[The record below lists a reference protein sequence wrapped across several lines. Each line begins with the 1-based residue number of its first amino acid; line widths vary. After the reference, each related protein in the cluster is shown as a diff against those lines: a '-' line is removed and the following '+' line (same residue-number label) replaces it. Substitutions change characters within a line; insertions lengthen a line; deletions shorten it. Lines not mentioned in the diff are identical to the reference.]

1 MHIKDEIGLNKG
13 DKMVEKERFG
23 ELCQNKN
30 SHESKKLGI
39 EESIITQPENNGT
52 FATESIKHVDT
63 KHFSTT
69 LTKSYLDYYIKFCM
83 LLRNL
88 SSIETCEPI
97 LQNQN
102 EIKAEKGQVLT
113 QIPRGFKEDP
123 SEEYCEGYI
132 LSQPESD
139 GTLATRCFE
148 FKYFADCV
156 KNSTKNVLI
165 KFLIELLKFSCGCLN
180 KRRNG
185 TICFGIADNCI
196 KKNDYENY
204 KHGEI
209 VGFPLDNDGLN
220 SEKMY
225 TDALREAILLC
236 FDDKSAA
243 FAAKCIS
250 DPKFVKV
257 NVGGNKCRY
266 VMEVDV
272 EASFMICTN
281 LYFTVNPHK
290 LKKSSFIESINIE
303 KLGNKFLNTDK
314 DFLFLRKGSSTE
326 RIENKSKQHFIKK
339 TLLDLV
345 VSRIC
350 FEIREPNFTLSKK
363 FYHALQQIQR
373 CYHTDSE
380 NCAFEIIRD
389 ILYYVVMPLKDHN
402 GNATLVSAQ
411 DIPCSI
417 EHNQNLRSFKES
429 PDTRIYSKGCI
440 LIERKTNE
448 TIASRLMEFKNFDD
462 CFENQEKNFLG
473 IFVKDVLEFVDSCL
487 NSRRFGTIY
496 FGVEDIPLKNRNSK
510 YKNVKLSGVNIDEN
524 NSNSRC
530 KYTDALRNAISK
542 RFPGHISDIV
552 KECVSNPLFVKVKI
566 PGKNNFSHVIEVDID
581 PSSIFCKRLSF
592 TNQENER
599 KRKQWQFVQ
608 EGSAIKKNE
617 NNVESSSIN
626 VEFTKLVKNRYS
638 FELKEI
644 CHKIIDS
651 KRKSENN

>member
-1 MHIKDEIGLNKG
+1 MTKKIKYVLLFRSTVRLLLNLFIFQLIEIPQCSPVKGASMHIKDEIGSNKG
-13 DKMVEKERFG
+13 DTMEEKERFG
-23 ELCQNKN
+23 ELCQYK
-30 SHESKKLGI
+30 SAFKSLIDK
-39 EESIITQPENNGT
+39 
-52 FATESIKHVDT
+52 IK
-63 KHFSTT
+63 SE
-69 LTKSYLDYYIKFCM
+69 I
-83 LLRNL
+83 
-88 SSIETCEPI
+88 
-97 LQNQN
+97 N
-102 EIKAEKGQVLT
+102 EIWNIKLPYQIKLLQGVKAEKVFT

-156 KNSTKNVLI
+156 NNSTKNILV
-165 KFLIELLKFSCGCLN
+165 KFLIEVLKFSCGCLN

-196 KKNDYENY
+196 KKSDYENY

-209 VGFPLDNDGLN
+209 VGFPLDNHGLN
-220 SEKMY
+220 SKKMY

-250 DPKFVKV
+250 DPKFLKVKIA
-257 NVGGNKCRY
+257 GGKKCRY

-272 EASFMICTN
+272 EASFMFCTY
-281 LYFTVNPHK
+281 LYFTVNLHK

-326 RIENKSKQHFIKK
+326 RIENKSKQYFIKK

-373 CYHTDSE
+373 YYHTDSE

-402 GNATLVSAQ
+402 GNATLESAL

-417 EHNQNLRSFKES
+417 EHNRNLRSFREN
-429 PDTRIYSKGCI
+429 PDTRIYSKGYI
-440 LIERKTNE
+440 LIKQKTNE
-448 TIASRLMEFKNFDD
+448 TIATKLTEFKNVD
-462 CFENQEKNFLG
+462 CFENQEKNFFG

-496 FGVEDIPLKNRNSK
+496 FGVEDIPLKDLNSK
-510 YKNVKLSGVNIDEN
+510 YKIVKFSGVNIDEN
-524 NSNSRC
+524 NSNSRF

-542 RFPGHISDIV
+542 NYPRHKSDIV

-566 PGKNNFSHVIEVDID
+566 QGKNKFSHVIEVDID

-592 TNQENER
+592 TNQENKR
-599 KRKQWQFVQ
+599 KREHWQCVQ
-608 EGSAIKKNE
+608 EGSAIKINE
-617 NNVESSSIN
+617 NNVESSSVN
-626 VEFTKLVKNRYS
+626 EELTKLVKNRYS
-638 FELKEI
+638 FEMKKI

-651 KRKSENN
+651 KRKSENS